1 MKHIQRYFLAYK
13 KYTTGGIALGSMAS
27 FAIPVFLILAG
38 SGIYKDD
45 KLVKSLDRL
54 R

>member
-1 MKHIQRYFLAYK
+1 MKFTTGTYSLTSLLYLAVPVCLFLAAR
-13 KYTTGGIALGSMAS
+13 GIR
-27 FAIPVFLILAG
+27 
-38 SGIYKDD
+38 KDD